1 MRRSR
6 VLVVAAG
13 LLVAFAALWLRA
25 GWLQL
30 ALHGHYSARAER
42 NQEHRVLIKPAR
54 GNLLDRHGRL
64 LARDLQT
71 YSVAAVPREM
81 QDPAGTARRL
91 ARVLKLN
98 PRELERKF
106 RQRPA
111 YVALA
116 RRVTP
121 EVAERIEAIEGRG
134 LYLTRETQREYL
146 LGDAAAELIGCTDV
160 DNRGV
165 EGLELQLDEDL
176 RGRAGW
182 ATVFK
187 DGRGRPMTLPR
198 GLRRSPTD
206 GHSVVLSIDADLQSI
221 LETHLARAVDT
232 LNAKQGF
239 GVFVDPRTGEVLAS
253 VSVPHA
259 GPGRGRNWSF
269 IDQYEPGSTFKIVVA
284 GAALEEGVVRPDQ
297 WFEASETG
305 VAKVAPGAIFTD
317 VHREAGYSFRDA
329 VRWSSNIVMG
339 KVAMLLGDE
348 QMYRYATSMGFGSL
362 TGIDFPGEA
371 GGVLRSPARWSL
383 RSSPTIAIGYEVS
396 VTALQLALA
405 YGAVANG
412 GVLMTP
418 QLVREVRDVEGRTV
432 RRLTPRASHRVLG
445 ERTAQTLGEMLTAV
459 VDSGTAKAAR
469 VPGLRIAGKTGT
481 ARKYDA
487 EGGGYRERKYHA
499 SFAGFAPADEPVLAG
514 VIVIDE
520 PRGRHYYG
528 GDVAAPIFRE
538 VLMDLCRLPGGPL
551 ATDPSRVAVRP
562 PAPAPVTVPDVRR
575 MRAGGARRELAR
587 AGLRVRFV
595 GEGPRALAQAPAAGQ
610 AVERGAGITVFLAA
624 PDDSISRTM
633 PDLAGLTIREALRR
647 LSAVGIVPEIRG
659 SGVVARQ
666 QPQPGEPLQPGT
678 PCRLWFRRGV
688 SDVAA
693 GDGAFALPAASGG
706 ADRP

>member
-13 LLVAFAALWLRA
+13 LLAAFVMLWLRA
-25 GWLQL
+25 GWLQV
-30 ALHGHYSARAER
+30 AMHGHYSARAER

-54 GNLLDRHGRL
+54 GNLLDRKGRL

-81 QDPAGTARRL
+81 DHPVATARSL
-91 ARVLKLN
+91 ARVLDIN
-98 PRELERKF
+98 ARTLERRFKS
-106 RQRPA
+106 RPG
-111 YVALA
+111 YVAVA
-116 RRVTP
+116 RQVTP
-121 EVAERIEAIEGRG
+121 EVAEKIEAIEGRG
-134 LYLTRETQREYL
+134 LYLTRETRREYL
-146 LGDAAAELIGCTDV
+146 LGDAAAEMIGCTDV

-182 ATVFK
+182 ATVFR
-187 DGRGRPMTLPR
+187 DGRGRAMSLPR
-198 GLRRSPTD
+198 GLRRSPKD
-206 GHSVVLSIDADLQSI
+206 GNSVVLSIDADLQSI

-232 LNAKQGF
+232 LNAKHGF
-239 GVFVDPRTGEVLAS
+239 GIFIDPRTGEVLAS
-253 VSVPHA
+253 VSVPHM
-259 GPGRGRNWSF
+259 GPGHGRNWSF

-284 GAALEEGVVRPDQ
+284 GAALEEGVARPDQ
-297 WFEASETG
+297 WFEASEDGT
-305 VAKVAPGAIFTD
+305 AKVAPGAIFRD
-317 VHREAGYSFRDA
+317 IHKEPGYKFRDA

-339 KVAMLLGDE
+339 RVAMLLGNE

-371 GGVLRSPARWSL
+371 GGTLRSPSRWSA

-418 QLVREVRDVEGRTV
+418 QLTREVRDVEGQVLRRTA
-432 RRLTPRASHRVLG
+432 PRASHRVLS
-445 ERTAQTLGEMLTAV
+445 ERTSQALREMLTAV

-469 VPGLRIAGKTGT
+469 VPGLRVAGKTGT

-487 EGGGYRERKYHA
+487 VGGGYGLRKYHA
-499 SFAGFAPADEPVLAG
+499 SFAGFAPADNPVLVG

-520 PRGRHYYG
+520 PTGRHYYG

-538 VLMDLCRLPGGPL
+538 VLMDLCRLPDGPL
-551 ATDPSRVAVRP
+551 STDPSRVAIRP
-562 PAPAPVTVPDVRR
+562 PAPAPVTVPDVRL
-575 MRAGGARRELAR
+575 MRREGVRRELAR
-587 AGLRVRFV
+587 FGLRARFS
-595 GEGPRALAQAPAAGQ
+595 GEGPRALTQSPAAGQ

-624 PDDSISRTM
+624 PDDSISKVM

-647 LSAVGIVPEIRG
+647 LSGVGIVPEIRG
-659 SGVVARQ
+659 SGIVDRQ
-666 QPQPGEPLQPGT
+666 QPAAGEPLGSGT
-678 PCRLWFRRGV
+678 ECLLWCRRGV
-688 SDVAA
+688 PDLERSDA
-693 GDGAFALPAASGG
+693 AFAVPAA
-706 ADRP
+706 AARPDRP

>member
-1 MRRSR
+1 
-6 VLVVAAG
+6 VVAAG
-13 LLVAFAALWLRA
+13 LLVAFAALWIRA
-25 GWLQL
+25 GWLQI
-30 ALHGHYSARAER
+30 ARHGHYSARAER
-42 NQEHRVLIKPAR
+42 NQEHRVLVKPAR

-81 QDPAGTARRL
+81 DDPTGIARRV
-91 ARVLKLN
+91 AKILKQN
-98 PRELERKF
+98 PRELQRKF
-106 RQRPA
+106 RQRPS

-121 EVAERIEAIEGRG
+121 EVAERIESIEGRG
-134 LYLTRETQREYL
+134 LYLTRETRREYL
-146 LGDAAAELIGCTDV
+146 LGDAASELIGCTDV

-165 EGLELQLDEDL
+165 EGLELQLEEEL
-176 RGRAGW
+176 RGSAGW
-182 ATVFK
+182 STVFR
-187 DGRGRPMTLPR
+187 DGRGRAMTLPR
-198 GLRRSPTD
+198 GLRRDPTD
-206 GHSVVLSIDADLQSI
+206 GHSVVLTIDADLQSI

-232 LNAKQGF
+232 LDAKQGF

-305 VAKVAPGAIFTD
+305 VARVAPGAVFTD
-317 VHREAGYSFRDA
+317 VHREDGYTFFDA

-348 QMYRYATSMGFGSL
+348 PMYRYATSMGFGSL

-383 RSSPTIAIGYEVS
+383 RSASTIAIGYEVS

-418 QLVREVRDVEGRTV
+418 QLVREVRSTEGDVV
-432 RRLTPRASHRVLG
+432 RRHAPRASHRVLSG
-445 ERTAQTLGEMLTAV
+445 RTAQTLREMLTAV
-459 VDSGTAKAAR
+459 VDSGTARAAR
-469 VPGLRIAGKTGT
+469 VPGLHVAGKTGT
-481 ARKYDA
+481 ARKWDA
-487 EGGGYRERKYHA
+487 ADGYRQRKYHA
-499 SFAGFAPADEPVLAG
+499 SFAGFAPAEDPVIAG

-520 PRGRHYYG
+520 PSGRHYYG

-551 ATDPSRVAVRP
+551 STDPSRVAVRP

-575 MRAGGARRELAR
+575 MQPDGVRRELAR
-587 AGLRVRFV
+587 TGLRARFV
-595 GEGPRALAQAPAAGQ
+595 GDGPRALAQSPAAGQ
-610 AVERGAGITVFLAA
+610 AVERGAGITVFLSA
-624 PDDSISRTM
+624 PADSISRTM
-633 PDLAGLTIREALRR
+633 PDLAGLTIREALRV
-647 LSAVGIVPEIRG
+647 LSAVGVVPEIQG
-659 SGVVARQ
+659 SGLVARQ
-666 QPQPGEPLQPGT
+666 QPLPGEPLEPGMA
-678 PCRLWFRRGV
+678 CRLWCRRGV

-693 GDGAFALPAASGG
+693 TGGPFALPAAAGG
-706 ADRP
+706 AGRP